1 MDIKQ
6 QTNNVASQGRY
17 GDTML
22 MHVNPAEVQGLA
34 SIMPLTQNPQT
45 GQPEAFLPFLAPLL
59 GSMAGTA
66 LFTGLSAPVAG
77 AIGSGIAT
85 AIQSGDL
92 KQGIMSGITGFG
104 LGKAL
109 GAAGFGAEGRAAE
122 ALTTAGE
129 TGAAAN
135 LVTGE
140 GVKQALA
147 AEAAVAPAQAAAE
160 AAATQ
165 TLGEGV
171 STFASQLA
179 KPSSYLPIAMGEG
192 QKGVIEAQENFER
205 QMAQMELDR
214 KKAREKMY
222 ADNPENIPMSSRY
235 YGASGGI
242 MSLAEGG
249 PIGGVTIMDEVPKI
263 PPRKLPPRLPRN
275 VIPDNSFESAMAGL
289 QDYKYKPRESKEPVR
304 QAYEKMQV
312 NELTGTEMPTGQ
324 FVPASDYRAG
334 IDPEF
339 NYFPRSNTPATYLGD
354 YLDGIGGGGYGGGG
368 YGGGPGGGAGY
379 IPFDRF
385 DYDRFD
391 IDNIPFDYD
400 RFINPINFPMGVTQN
415 SFLPKESIL
424 NNISNTTIPNS
435 VPVPVPVSLSEPLT
449 QDSRGGSFMFK
460 IRDAIEQNPDIV
472 RQGGGFLGKRFDEIP
487 LEDRGF
493 GPGIRRS
500 EDFFRP
506 EELMMPPV
514 IPTPPPTQNS
524 GIGGARTFDNFK
536 KFIAQNPDKTKQ
548 GEGILGGVDLT
559 GESLRKAYDEGR
571 GVLQRP
577 PLEDLMMPPVM
588 QESMPIVPPMP
599 LTLRNDLGLASINRP
614 EELNVNRQRMP
625 MRMSEGK
632 QLPNEGLEALAQTEK
647 GKEAVRQMGFELQMG
662 GLTPS
667 NEEIQQVAQ
676 AIMGQSSNQ
685 DAVISMF
692 IEKYGNEIFMQVREM
707 ILNPQGNAQTQGMIE
722 GEGSGM
728 DDEVMGM
735 IGNQRPVAVS
745 PGEYIVPADVV
756 SGLGDG
762 SSDSGAE
769 ELDGMLDRVRKER
782 TGTTKQAP
790 QLSNAGG
797 LLPK

>member
-109 GAAGFGAEGRAAE
+109 GAAGIGAEGRAAE

-129 TGAAAN
+129 TSAAAN
-135 LVTGE
+135 LATGE

-165 TLGEGV
+165 TFGEGA
-171 STFASQLA
+171 STFASELA
-179 KPSSYLPIAMGEG
+179 KPSSYLPIALGEG
-192 QKGVIEAQENFER
+192 QKGVMESQENFER

-249 PIGGVTIMDEVPKI
+249 PIGGVRIMDEVPKI
-263 PPRKLPPRLPRN
+263 PPRQLPPRQPRE
-275 VIPDNSFESAMAGL
+275 IISDNSFESAMAGL

-312 NELTGTEMPTGQ
+312 NELTGVEMPSGQ

-339 NYFPRSNTPATYLGD
+339 NYFPRSNKPATYLGN
-354 YLDGIGGGGYGGGG
+354 YLGGIGGIGGGVGQIGIGGKGGIYDYGGGDSQRIEPSYQNIFSG
-368 YGGGPGGGAGY
+368 DYFNNLTQNNEALNSMNLLTKNDFLNEYKKDNPEPSKGGKAAGARRRQAY
-379 IPFDRF
+379 NEKANEAFD
-385 DYDRFD
+385 DYVMS
-391 IDNIPFDYD
+391 N
-400 RFINPINFPMGVTQN
+400 INPIISPVGLPQN
-415 SFLPKESIL
+415 NFLPKESITSPMITGL
-424 NNISNTTIPNS
+424 ENRDTMN
-435 VPVPVPVSLSEPLT
+435 
-449 QDSRGGSFMFK
+449 DFMS
-460 IRDAIEQNPDIV
+460 IERKPFIQEQRPPITP
-472 RQGGGFLGKRFDEIP
+472 P

-506 EELMMPPV
+506 EELMMSPVMPPK
-514 IPTPPPTQNS
+514 PPS
-524 GIGGARTFDNFK
+524 
-536 KFIAQNPDKTKQ
+536 IAP
-548 GEGILGGVDLT
+548 I
-559 GESLRKAYDEGR
+559 
-571 GVLQRP
+571 
-577 PLEDLMMPPVM
+577 PPVM

-797 LLPK
+797 LLPR